1 MTERSMST
9 DPVFAAIEARKV
21 TAAAAQAAK
30 GDREL
35 NRTCDADTAAVRKLV
50 TTVPT
55 TIYGVLALVQYVQ
68 ECTADG
74 YDPITEIAFKKT
86 GPRAHIQTTGQR
98 LWQTLAE
105 ALEAHAH
112 DPAAA

>member
-1 MTERSMST
+1 MST
-9 DPVFAAIEARKV
+9 DPVFAAIEARNV

-35 NRTCDADTAAVRKLV
+35 NSTSDAEHRSRV

-68 ECTADG
+68 ECT
-74 YDPITEIAFKKT
+74 
-86 GPRAHIQTTGQR
+86 RR
-98 LWQTLAE
+98 
-105 ALEAHAH
+105 
-112 DPAAA
+112 